1 MLSPMVSEARGGA
14 SGQPGRTR
22 RADGAEAWAFP
33 FRVWV
38 VHWLLVQ
45 FAATLAFRFGTPN
58 APSPPYGEMP
68 PPLTGLAHWI
78 VEPLRNWDGLW
89 YRLIALDGYGGGVQ
103 SAKAA
108 FWPLFPWTM
117 RGGSVLTGWTVET
130 VGYLVA
136 NFAFLGAL
144 LLLYRLISLDYGNAD
159 RARAAIWTLA
169 LFPTAFFFSA
179 VYTESLFLFLS
190 AGALYLWRCDRPWLA
205 GLTSIGAALCR
216 SGGVFLVL
224 PFAVLLWNR
233 HRRDWGAYWPEVIP
247 ALFPVLG
254 PAIFAA
260 VLQRDQ
266 GNPNAFIDVQEQWNR
281 YSAAPWETLRCAVMT
296 CHRLGGE
303 PDGISWTWLGDL
315 VRNPSWETVTSQSW
329 RADLANSDVLELV
342 VTVLF
347 LGLAVIG
354 LKLLPFYQTVW
365 VLPGLLIP
373 LLQPSEVHALM
384 SMPRFVLVLFPL
396 FIVLGML
403 LRPRW
408 IRIPAVILSVALL
421 VFFTA
426 QFALWYWVS

>member
-1 MLSPMVSEARGGA
+1 MVNGTRRRA
-14 SGQPGRTR
+14 SGQPWETR
-22 RADGAEAWAFP
+22 RGDGAEPWAFP

-38 VHWLLVQ
+38 IHWLLVQ
-45 FAATLAFRFGTPN
+45 FAATIAFRYGVPN

-108 FWPLFPWTM
+108 FWPLLPATM
-117 RGGSVLTGWTVET
+117 RGGSLLTGWTVDT

-144 LLLYRLISLDYGNAD
+144 LILYRLISLDFGD
-159 RARAAIWTLA
+159 DSRARGAIWALA
-169 LFPTAFFFSA
+169 LFPTALFFSA
-179 VYTESLFLFLS
+179 VYTESLFLLLS
-190 AGALYLWRCDRPWLA
+190 AGALYLWRRDRPWLA
-205 GLTSIGAALCR
+205 GLVSIGAALCR

-224 PFAVLLWNR
+224 PFAVLLWDR
-233 HRRDWGAYWPEVIP
+233 HRRDWRGYWPDVIP
-247 ALFPVLG
+247 ALLPALG

-260 VLQRDQ
+260 LLQRDQ

-296 CHRLGGE
+296 CTRLGGE
-303 PDGISWTWLGDL
+303 PDGISWDWLGAL
-315 VRNPSWETVTSQSW
+315 THNPTWDTITSQSW
-329 RADLANSDVLELV
+329 RADVANSDVLELM

-347 LGLAVIG
+347 LALAVIG
-354 LKLLPFYQTVW
+354 LKVLPPYQTVW
-365 VLPGLLIP
+365 VLPGLVIP

-403 LRPRW
+403 LRPRGL
-408 IRIPAVILSVALL
+408 RIPAAIVSVALL
-421 VFFTA
+421 VLLTA